1 MNDQSSESNELFAP
15 QWHEESFYPKDLYS
29 EILPGL
35 YMGGTADDDTVD
47 YAVDAP
53 GLNYQAPF
61 EAVVTLYAWANPFSW
76 GVEELRYGFGDADMS
91 YVDIDRVLRI
101 AQWAVDRWSEGE
113 RVLIRCQAG
122 LNRSGLI
129 TALTL
134 MLAGYEA
141 AEAIQ
146 LIRSKRSQHALFNS
160 HFVQWLTTEAPAH
173 VRALRGPSAA

>member
-1 MNDQSSESNELFAP
+1 MTNQSSQSSDFFAP
-15 QWHEESFYPKDLYS
+15 RWHEESTYPSELYS
-29 EILPGL
+29 QILPGL

-47 YAVDAP
+47 FAVTAP

-61 EAVVTLYAWANPFSW
+61 DAVVTLYAWANPFSW

-91 YVDIDRVLRI
+91 YVNIDRVLRI
-101 AQWAVDRWSEGE
+101 AKWALDRWTEGE

-134 MLAGYEA
+134 ILAGYEP
-141 AEAIQ
+141 AEAIT
-146 LIRSKRSQHALFNS
+146 LIRNKRSEYALFNK
-160 HFVQWLTTEAPAH
+160 HFVTWLIEEAPAH
-173 VRALRGPSAA
+173 IETLRSLPAA